1 MKIKEKELNDRLY
14 LFKNRDV
21 IVSIKEDFNTKFE
34 LYNLQLYFNINN
46 GMLYIQDY
54 TKKNTIIINITT
66 VCSIDLNN
74 EILKI
79 KMDNCVIII
88 KSKNWRRI

>member
-1 MKIKEKELNDRLY
+1 MKIKEKELNNRLY
-14 LFKNRDV
+14 LFRGKDV
-21 IVSIKEDFNTKFE
+21 IVSIKDDFNTKFE
-34 LYNLQLYFNINN
+34 LYNLQLYFNIKT
-46 GMLYIQDY
+46 GFLYIKDY

-79 KMDNCVIII
+79 KMDNCVIILKI
-88 KSKNWRRI
+88 KNWRRI